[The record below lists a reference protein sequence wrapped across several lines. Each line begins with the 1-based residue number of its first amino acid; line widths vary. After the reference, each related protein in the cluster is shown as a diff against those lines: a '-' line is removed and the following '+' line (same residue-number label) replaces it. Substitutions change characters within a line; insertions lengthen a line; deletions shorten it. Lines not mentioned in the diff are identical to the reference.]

1 MNMTRARIGPGDADV
16 LLLLKSGLEERV
28 EAVLRG
34 EAPREFFYSFFGLL
48 ENGID
53 TRIMNTSEPYTG
65 VAAQAIHVGERI
77 FSRISGI
84 SIRRQYL
91 AGLRPQWAR
100 AKVLASFMDHFSLTM
115 GNYFCGRRDRPFT
128 IGFFHG
134 FSDIPHHISPLGRCI
149 LNRYVRRALE
159 GLDVVGFF
167 GPADRAEAVRRWDLP
182 EAKTALVRFGV
193 DQSFWTPAAAERGND
208 GRDFKVLSIGSD
220 PNRDYDTLVSARLPC
235 PVTIITRLPVKRTP
249 DAANVE
255 VTEGSFWKSPLTDA
269 VLRGLYRDAGVV
281 VVPLHDVFQPSGYSV
296 TLQAMACGRPVV
308 LSRNKGL
315 WTPEYL
321 KDGENCLLIPPG
333 DPAALRAAVESLRDD
348 RALAARIGTAGRKT
362 VDDHFTIEA
371 MNRSMVPLV
380 QRGLAAR
387 AEARR

>member
-1 MNMTRARIGPGDADV
+1 
-16 LLLLKSGLEERV
+16 
-28 EAVLRG
+28 
-34 EAPREFFYSFFGLL
+34 
-48 ENGID
+48 
-53 TRIMNTSEPYTG
+53 MNTSEPYTG
-65 VAAQAIHVGERI
+65 AAAKAIHVGERI
-77 FSRISGI
+77 VSRISGI

-100 AKVLASFMDHFSLTM
+100 AKVLVSFMDHFSLTM
-115 GNYFCGRRDRPFT
+115 GNYFCGHRDRPFT

-134 FSDIPHHISPLGRCI
+134 FGDIPRHVSPLGRCI
-149 LNRYVRRALE
+149 LNRYVRRALD
-159 GLDVVGFF
+159 GLDVIGFF
-167 GPADRAEAVRRWDLP
+167 GPADRAEAVRRWSLP

-193 DQSFWTPAAAERGND
+193 DESFWTPATEKGGGD
-208 GRDFKVLSIGSD
+208 DRDFKVLSIGSD
-220 PNRDYDTLVSARLPC
+220 PNRDYDTLVSARLPY
-235 PVTIITRLPVKRTP
+235 PVTIITRLPVKRTS

-255 VTEGSFWKSPLTDA
+255 VTEGSFWKSQLTDA
-269 VLRGLYRDAGVV
+269 VLRDLYRNAGAV

-348 RALAARIGTAGRKT
+348 GALAARIGMAGRKT
-362 VDDHFTIEA
+362 VEDHFTIED

-380 QRGLAAR
+380 ERGLAAR
-387 AEARR
+387 AGARH